1 MHSHDPQR
9 DVPNPSA
16 ISALLRRLFPLYC
29 LLSALATFG
38 FARYATFNV
47 DGDGIAYMDIADCLR
62 AHRWAGAV
70 NGYWHPMYPAFLAAG
85 HRLFHATLRD
95 EAHAYFLVNFIL
107 CLLGI
112 AAVTLLADSLSDLRD
127 ALEPAVKPPGFL
139 LDRYALR
146 YIGIAVLLF
155 ATQREFSL
163 GIMRPDLLL
172 GVFLL
177 CAVAALL
184 RYFTTG
190 RTVYPAL
197 MGLALGCGFLT
208 KSFAFAFTCA
218 CLAVLVLCGLLW
230 RRRPASLLLASA
242 TALACFA
249 LVAGPYIA
257 ALSHQKGRLDFGD
270 SGALNYAWYV
280 SHTSRVH
287 LEPYM
292 TSQFGS
298 ATVNLKHPQPE
309 LLRDP
314 QVLSYAELPYGTNP
328 DWFDPSYWYD
338 GVHPR
343 FNLGFAVS
351 RLRRNVALTIRYQW
365 NHSEGLALLALLVAL
380 GARPW
385 RRRAGAGR
393 SNPFW
398 MPPVALALM
407 TWLIYAAVNVEER
420 YVTFAFL
427 VLLLAIFATLRHTP
441 ADDIAVRKHTP
452 EYPGL
457 LALLLAL
464 VAASTSL
471 RLALED
477 RHYIALDHLP
487 GGWYSV
493 SMHQIAD
500 ALVQLGVHPGDSVA
514 CAGTSACI
522 GQFYWARLDGAR
534 ILTEIS
540 APRVF
545 AYPFLRD
552 MTNRDQVLAILRAQG
567 ARVLVVDFESARV
580 STSDPFFKDWQQLG
594 DTTFYALPL
603 NPAH

>member
-1 MHSHDPQR
+1 MDSHR
-9 DVPNPSA
+9 ARTDVTPPSA
-16 ISALLRRLFPLYC
+16 ISTLPRRLFPLYC
-29 LLSALATFG
+29 VFAAFATYG
-38 FARYATFNV
+38 FTLYGPFEV

-62 AHRWAGAV
+62 AHNWAGAV
-70 NGYWHPMYPAFLAAG
+70 NGYWHPMYPALFAAG
-85 HRLFHATLRD
+85 HRLFHATLRN
-95 EAHAYFLVNFIL
+95 EAHAYFLVNFVI
-107 CLLGI
+107 CLLAI
-112 AAVTLLADSLSDLRD
+112 VAVTFLADSLASLRD
-127 ALEPAVKPPGFL
+127 ALELAEPPASLL

-155 ATQREFSL
+155 ATHREFSL

-184 RYFTTG
+184 RYFANG
-190 RTVYPAL
+190 RTRYAAL
-197 MGLALGCGFLT
+197 MGLSLGCAFLT

-218 CLAVLVLCGLLW
+218 CLATLVLC
-230 RRRPASLLLASA
+230 SLLLWKRKPGRVLLAGA
-242 TALACFA
+242 AALACFA
-249 LVAGPYIA
+249 AVAGPYIT

-298 ATVNLKHPQPE
+298 ATVQLKHPQPE

-314 QVLSYAELPYGTNP
+314 QILSYAGMPHGTNP

-343 FNLGFAVS
+343 FNLGLAVS
-351 RLRRNVALTIRYQW
+351 RFKRNIALTIRYQW
-365 NHSEGLALLALLVAL
+365 NHSEGLVLLALLLAL
-380 GARPW
+380 GARP
-385 RRRAGAGR
+385 RLRRASAGPA
-393 SNPFW
+393 NPFW
-398 MPPVALALM
+398 IPPVALAGI

-427 VLLLAIFATLRHTP
+427 LLLLAVFAALRHP
-441 ADDIAVRKHTP
+441 PGDSVAKHAP

-493 SMHQIAD
+493 SMHDVAD
-500 ALVQLGVHPGDSVA
+500 ALTELGVHPGDAVA

-522 GQFYWARLDGAR
+522 GQFYWARLGGLR

-540 APRVF
+540 APRVL
-545 AYPFLRD
+545 AYPFFRD
-552 MTNRDQVLAILRAQG
+552 LQNRDQVIAILRAQG
-567 ARVLVVDFESARV
+567 AKVLVVDFENARV
-580 STSDPFFKDWQQLG
+580 STSDPFFAQWHQLG
-594 DTTFYALPL
+594 GTSFYALPL
-603 NPAH
+603 NLPR